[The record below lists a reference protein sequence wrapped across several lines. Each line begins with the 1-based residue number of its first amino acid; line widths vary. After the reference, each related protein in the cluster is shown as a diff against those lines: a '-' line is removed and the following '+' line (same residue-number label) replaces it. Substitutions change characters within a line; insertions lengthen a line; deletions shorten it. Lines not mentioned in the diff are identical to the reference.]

1 MADINNNVKRGL
13 MRDNTNTSEFNQ
25 LDFVL
30 DQKLQNDLNT
40 TWIGRVDAC
49 KTEGAGA
56 SMTID
61 VTPLTAQSTA
71 EGDILPMASIPEL
84 PHTRLQHGIAA
95 IVINPAQDDIV
106 VMASCKN
113 DITTIKQG
121 TAEPVPAGSYRKFS
135 QSDSVQIGS
144 IHTQAP
150 TVYIELKQDNTIY
163 VKAPA
168 GYKLETDANVDIIA
182 GGDINIKA
190 SGSVNIEAG
199 AGLNVKGVQTNS
211 STITAQGEIKGNG
224 VSMSTH
230 THSGVRSGSEN
241 TGAPNR

>member
-30 DQKLQNDLNT
+30 DQKLQNDVTT
-40 TWIGRVDAC
+40 TWIGRVDTC

-56 SMTID
+56 SKTID
-61 VTPLTAQSTA
+61 VTPLTAQATA

-95 IVINPAQDDIV
+95 IIINPVQDDIV
-106 VMASCKN
+106 VMTSCKN
-113 DITTIKQG
+113 DITTVKQG

-144 IHTQAP
+144 IHTKAP

-163 VKAPA
+163 VKAPS
-168 GYKLETDANVDIIA
+168 GYTLETNSDVDIIA
-182 GGDINIKA
+182 GGNISLKA

-199 AGLNVKGVQTNS
+199 GGLHVTGVQTNS
-211 STITAQGEIKGNG
+211 STITASGEIKGNG
-224 VSMSTH
+224 VTMSTH
-230 THSGVRSGSEN
+230 THSGVRSGTEN
-241 TGAPNR
+241 TGTPNR